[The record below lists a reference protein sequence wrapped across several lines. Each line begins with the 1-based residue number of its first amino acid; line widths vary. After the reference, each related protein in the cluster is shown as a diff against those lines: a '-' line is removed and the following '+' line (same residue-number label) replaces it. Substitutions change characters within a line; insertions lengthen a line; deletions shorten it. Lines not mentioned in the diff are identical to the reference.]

1 MSHDQVLS
9 LLRREANQMSGYG
22 MDFECPHC
30 DGSGL
35 IGGFAGQR
43 SIIQSAADVPMTVA
57 ERKKFLAALKKNLGA
72 NDPPRKVRSLED
84 RVKAAKSY
92 YDRGGVPLPKSA
104 SKAKKYT
111 KEEVDALI
119 TSYIGEHKRP

>member
-22 MDFECPHC
+22 MDFECPQC

-43 SIIQSAADVPMTVA
+43 SIIQSAAEVPMTVA
-57 ERKKFLAALKKNLGA
+57 DRKKFLAALKKNLGA
-72 NDPPRKVRSLED
+72 ADPPRKVRTLEQRIAD
-84 RVKAAKSY
+84 AKAYADS
-92 YDRGGVPLPKSA
+92 GGKRKPK
-104 SKAKKYT
+104 KVVKKYT
-111 KEEVDALI
+111 EAEVDALV
-119 TSYIGEHKRP
+119 TSYIGEHKRA